1 MLVNRHHVR
10 YLIDLGQVAEGKTA
24 SQLAPL
30 KDRLDAFLGTLGGA
44 ASPAAVRAFEAQ
56 LQRLPKDD
64 RPWSAVRRPN
74 TIDRLADD
82 AIGGPPAAVL
92 LLDQEDDDPDGEE
105 DGNRLPDPGT
115 TTGVPWAA
123 LHEALRR
130 WDTAEILRWAGP
142 LGWQRPSESLDLT
155 QEAELAISTPSR
167 STAETPATPAEA
179 AARAA
184 QEADDRS
191 KRTLRAVGVAV
202 AVGGGGALLFGLGR
216 ALGGPSKTPKSAP
229 PGAKEVTP

>member
-1 MLVNRHHVR
+1 
-10 YLIDLGQVAEGKTA
+10 
-24 SQLAPL
+24 
-30 KDRLDAFLGTLGGA
+30 
-44 ASPAAVRAFEAQ
+44 
-56 LQRLPKDD
+56 
-64 RPWSAVRRPN
+64 
-74 TIDRLADD
+74 
-82 AIGGPPAAVL
+82 
-92 LLDQEDDDPDGEE
+92 
-105 DGNRLPDPGT
+105 
-115 TTGVPWAA
+115 VPWAA
-123 LHEALRR
+123 LHQALRR

-155 QEAELAISTPSR
+155 QEAELAISTPST

-216 ALGGPSKTPKSAP
+216 ALGGPSKTPQSAP